1 MSEELKV
8 STRHALRVLR
18 PGPFRRY
25 IIGSSISDTGTWM
38 QVMAQG
44 YVMSTLTNKAIML
57 GMANLAAG
65 LPMLLLTMAGG
76 SAADRFDKRKILLA
90 TQYVQIALAISMGLL
105 IMSGNIDKSHAE
117 RSITVILAF
126 AVVLGISN
134 SFEMPTLNAFVP
146 ELVTRD
152 EIQSAIAVDRAVF
165 HGSRVVGP
173 SLAGIFIG
181 AWGAAS
187 AFFCNAFSFVAL
199 IIALFMIPP
208 RSRGTAEEE
217 QKRASGIKEGFRY
230 VAKDKPSLAM
240 IGLIAA
246 TTVFIFPIITVMM
259 PLYVRLVLHLGAN
272 QLGFLMGASAVG
284 SVIGA
289 IFLISIPHRKRVPVM
304 MLNVCAVAFAIFS
317 LSRAPSFYVATGL
330 LILNSLGLAMNFGL
344 ANTIVQER
352 APDYL
357 RGRVSAVFMLSFVGL
372 MPVAGLGVTGLS
384 DLIGMPTALKIAAVC
399 YAVIALIVLARVRR
413 ECSRP
418 AAPEKPAAE
427 PAPPMAAAI

>member
-187 AFFCNAFSFVAL
+187 AFFCNAFSFGAL

>member
-76 SAADRFDKRKILLA
+76 SAADRFDQRKILLA
-90 TQYVQIALAISMGLL
+90 TQYVQIALAISMGFL
-105 IMSGNIDKSHAE
+105 IMSGKIEMWH
-117 RSITVILAF
+117 ILAF

-173 SLAGIFIG
+173 SLAGIFISS
-181 AWGAAS
+181 WGAAS

-230 VAKDKPSLAM
+230 VVKDKPSLAM

-259 PLYVRLVLHLGAN
+259 PLYVRLVLHLGAD

-304 MLNVCAVAFAIFS
+304 MLNVCVVACAIFS

-384 DLIGMPTALKIAAVC
+384 DLIGMPTALAIAAAC
-399 YAVIALIVLARVRR
+399 YAVIALIVLGRVRR
-413 ECSRP
+413 QCAQP
-418 AAPEKPAAE
+418 AVAE
-427 PAPPMAAAI
+427 TPSAETPAPPVAAAI

>member
-1 MSEELKV
+1 MNAEVKLG
-8 STRHALRVLR
+8 TRHAFRVLR

-25 IIGSSISDTGTWM
+25 IIGSAISDTGTWM

-44 YVMSTLTNKAIML
+44 YVMSTLTNKALML

-90 TQYVQIALAISMGLL
+90 TQYFQIALAISIGLL
-105 IMSGNIDKSHAE
+105 IMSGKIQIWH
-117 RSITVILAF
+117 ILAF
-126 AVVLGISN
+126 AVALGISN

-173 SLAGIFIG
+173 ALAGIFIS

-187 AFFCNAFSFVAL
+187 AFFCNAISFVAM

-208 RSRGTAEEE
+208 RSRGTAQEES
-217 QKRASGIKEGFRY
+217 KRASGIMDGFRY

-259 PLYVRLVLHLGAN
+259 PLYVRLVLGLGADR
-272 QLGFLMGASAVG
+272 LGFLMCASAVG
-284 SVIGA
+284 SGIGP
-289 IFLISIPHRKRVPVM
+289 LLSIIIPRSGR
-304 MLNVCAVAFAIFS
+304 
-317 LSRAPSFYVATGL
+317 RWGL
-330 LILNSLGLAMNFGL
+330 
-344 ANTIVQER
+344 T
-352 APDYL
+352 
-357 RGRVSAVFMLSFVGL
+357 
-372 MPVAGLGVTGLS
+372 
-384 DLIGMPTALKIAAVC
+384 
-399 YAVIALIVLARVRR
+399 
-413 ECSRP
+413 
-418 AAPEKPAAE
+418 
-427 PAPPMAAAI
+427 

>member
-1 MSEELKV
+1 MSAEVKV

-44 YVMSTLTNKAIML
+44 YVMSTLTNKALLL

-65 LPMLLLTMAGG
+65 LPMLLLTMVGG
-76 SAADRFDKRKILLA
+76 SVADRFDKRKILLT
-90 TQYVQIALAISMGLL
+90 TQYIQIALAISIGFL
-105 IMSGNIDKSHAE
+105 ILNGKIQIWH
-117 RSITVILAF
+117 ILAF
-126 AVVLGISN
+126 AGVLGISN

-146 ELVTRD
+146 ELVSRD

-173 SLAGIFIG
+173 ALAGIFIG

-187 AFFCNAFSFVAL
+187 AFFFNAISFVAL
-199 IIALFMIPP
+199 IIALFIIPP
-208 RSRGTAEEE
+208 RRRGTAEEE
-217 QKRASGIKEGFRY
+217 EKRAGGIKEGFRY

-259 PLYVRLVLHLGAN
+259 PLYVRLVLGLGADR
-272 QLGFLMGASAVG
+272 LGFLMGASAVG
-284 SVIGA
+284 SVVGA
-289 IFLISIPHRKRVPVM
+289 IFLISLPREKRVPLM
-304 MLNVCAVAFAIFS
+304 MVNVGIITCAIFS
-317 LSRAPSFYVATGL
+317 LSRAPSFYVATAL
-330 LILNSLGLAMNFGL
+330 LVFNSLGLAMNFGL

-384 DLIGMPTALKIAAVC
+384 DLLGMRTALAIAAVC
-399 YAVIALIVLARVRR
+399 YAIVALFVLGRVRR
-413 ECSRP
+413 QC
-418 AAPEKPAAE
+418 AE
-427 PAPPMAAAI
+427 PGIAEGEQAETPQPPVAAAI

>member
-1 MSEELKV
+1 MSADVKL
-8 STRHALRVLR
+8 STRNALRVLR
-18 PGPFRRY
+18 RVPFRRY
-25 IIGSSISDTGTWM
+25 IIGSAISDTGTWM

-44 YVMSTLTNKAIML
+44 YVMSTLTSKAIML

-65 LPMLLLTMAGG
+65 LPMLLLTMIGG

-90 TQYVQIALAISMGLL
+90 TQFVQIGLAISIGFL
-105 IMSGNIDKSHAE
+105 IMSGKLQIWH
-117 RSITVILAF
+117 ILAF
-126 AVVLGISN
+126 AVALGISN
-134 SFEMPTLNAFVP
+134 SFEMPTLNALVP

-173 SLAGIFIG
+173 SLAGIFISV
-181 AWGAAS
+181 WGAAS
-187 AFFCNAFSFVAL
+187 AFFLNAISFVAL
-199 IIALFMIPP
+199 IIALLMIPP
-208 RSRGTAEEE
+208 RPRGTVEEE
-217 QKRASGIKEGFRY
+217 EKRASGIKDGFRY

-259 PLYVRLVLHLGAN
+259 PLYVRLVLGLGAD

-284 SVIGA
+284 SVVGA
-289 IFLISIPHRKRVPVM
+289 IFLISIPRNKRVPIM
-304 MLNVCAVAFAIFS
+304 MLNVGIVAVAIFG
-317 LSRAPSFYVATGL
+317 LSRAPSFYLATAL
-330 LILNSLGLAMNFGL
+330 LIFNSLGLAMNFGL

-372 MPVAGLGVTGLS
+372 MPVAGLGITGLS
-384 DLIGMPTALKIAAVC
+384 DLIGMRTALAIAAGC
-399 YAVIALIVLARVRR
+399 YAVIALIVLGRVRR
-413 ECSRP
+413 QCAQP
-418 AAPEKPAAE
+418 AVAE
-427 PAPPMAAAI
+427 TPSAETPAPPIAAAV

>member
-1 MSEELKV
+1 MDGEVKV
-8 STRHALRVLR
+8 STRHALRVLHR
-18 PGPFRRY
+18 GPFRRY

-44 YVMSTLTNKAIML
+44 YVMSTLTSKALLL

-90 TQYVQIALAISMGLL
+90 TQFVQIGLAISMGLL
-105 IMSGNIDKSHAE
+105 IMTGKIQIWH
-117 RSITVILAF
+117 ILVF
-126 AVVLGISN
+126 AAVLGVSN

-173 SLAGIFIG
+173 ALAGILIG

-187 AFFCNAFSFVAL
+187 AFFSNALSFVAL
-199 IIALFMIPP
+199 IIALLVIPP
-208 RSRGTAEEE
+208 RSRGGAEEE
-217 QKRASGIKEGFRY
+217 HKRSSGIKDGFRY

-259 PLYVRLVLHLGAN
+259 PLYVRLMLHMGAD

-289 IFLISIPHRKRVPVM
+289 IFLISIPHRKRVPIRM
-304 MLNVCAVAFAIFS
+304 ANVAMVGIAIFI
-317 LSRAPSFYVATGL
+317 LSRAPSFYIATGV
-330 LILNSLGLAMNFGL
+330 LIFNSLGLSMNFGL

-372 MPVAGLGVTGLS
+372 MPVSGLGITGLS
-384 DLIGMPTALKIAAVC
+384 DFIGMPTALAIAAVC
-399 YAVIALIVLARVRR
+399 YTVIAMIVLARVRR

-418 AAPEKPAAE
+418 VAQEQPAGE
-427 PAPPMAAAI
+427 PAPPMATAV

>member
-1 MSEELKV
+1 MSTEVKL

-18 PGPFRRY
+18 PGSFRRY
-25 IIGSSISDTGTWM
+25 IVGSSISDTGTWM

-44 YVMSTLTNKAIML
+44 YVMSTLTNKALLL

-90 TQYVQIALAISMGLL
+90 TQYVQIALAICMGFL
-105 IMSGNIDKSHAE
+105 IRSGKIEIWH
-117 RSITVILAF
+117 ILAF
-126 AVVLGISN
+126 AAVLGISN
-134 SFEMPTLNAFVP
+134 SFEMPTLNALVP

-173 SLAGIFIG
+173 SLAGIFIS

-187 AFFCNAFSFVAL
+187 AFFLNAVSFVAL
-199 IIALFMIPP
+199 IIALLTIPP
-208 RSRGTAEEE
+208 RARGTAEEE
-217 QKRASGIKEGFRY
+217 NKRASGIKDGFRY

-259 PLYVRLVLHLGAN
+259 PLYVRLVLGLGADR
-272 QLGFLMGASAVG
+272 LGFLMGASAVG

-289 IFLISIPHRKRVPVM
+289 IFLISIPRHKRVPFM
-304 MLNVCAVAFAIFS
+304 MANVVIVGCAIFG
-317 LSRAPSFYVATGL
+317 LSRAPSFYIATAL
-330 LILNSLGLAMNFGL
+330 LIFNSLGLAMNFGL

-372 MPVAGLGVTGLS
+372 MPIAGLGITGLS
-384 DLIGMPTALKIAAVC
+384 DLIGMRTALAIAAGC
-399 YAVIALIVLARVRR
+399 YAIIGLIVLVRVRK
-413 ECSRP
+413 ECSQP
-418 AAPEKPAAE
+418 AVSETSDAE
-427 PAPPMAAAI
+427 TPAPPVAAAV

>member
-187 AFFCNAFSFVAL
+187 AFFCNAFSFGAL

-259 PLYVRLVLHLGAN
+259 PLYVRLVLHLGADH
-272 QLGFLMGASAVG
+272 LGFLMGASAVG

-304 MLNVCAVAFAIFS
+304 MLNVCVVACAIFS

>member
-1 MSEELKV
+1 MSTEVKLG
-8 STRHALRVLR
+8 TRHALRVLK

-25 IIGSSISDTGTWM
+25 IIGSAISDTGTWM

-44 YVMSTLTNKAIML
+44 YVMSTLTNKALLL

-65 LPMLLLTMAGG
+65 LPMLLLTMVGG

-90 TQYVQIALAISMGLL
+90 TQYVQIALAISMGFL
-105 IMSGNIDKSHAE
+105 IMSGKIQIWH
-117 RSITVILAF
+117 ILAF
-126 AVVLGISN
+126 AAVLGVSN
-134 SFEMPTLNAFVP
+134 SFEMPTLNALVP

-152 EIQSAIAVDRAVF
+152 EIQSAIAIDRAVF

-173 SLAGIFIG
+173 SLAGIFIS
-181 AWGAAS
+181 AWGTAS
-187 AFFCNAFSFVAL
+187 AFFGNAVSFIAL
-199 IIALFMIPP
+199 IIAILSLPP
-208 RSRGTAEEE
+208 RRLGTAEEE
-217 QKRASGIKEGFRY
+217 EKRTSGIKDGFRY

-259 PLYVRLVLHLGAN
+259 PLYVRLVLGLGAN
-272 QLGFLMGASAVG
+272 QLGYLMGASAVG

-289 IFLISIPHRKRVPVM
+289 IFLISIPREKRVPFM
-304 MLNVCAVAFAIFS
+304 MVNVCIVTCAIFG
-317 LSRAPSFYVATGL
+317 LSRAPTFYLATGL
-330 LILNSLGLAMNFGL
+330 LIFNSLGLAMNFGL

-372 MPVAGLGVTGLS
+372 MPVAGLGITGLS
-384 DLIGMPTALKIAAVC
+384 DLIGMRTALAIAAGC
-399 YAVIALIVLARVRR
+399 YAVIALIVLGRVRR
-413 ECSRP
+413 QCAQP
-418 AAPEKPAAE
+418 AVAE
-427 PAPPMAAAI
+427 TPSAETPAPPIAAAV

>member
-1 MSEELKV
+1 MSAEVKL

-25 IIGSSISDTGTWM
+25 IMGSSISDTGTWM

-44 YVMSTLTNKAIML
+44 YVMSTLTNKALLL

-90 TQYVQIALAISMGLL
+90 TQYVQIALAISMGFL
-105 IMSGNIDKSHAE
+105 IMSGKIEIWH
-117 RSITVILAF
+117 ILAF
-126 AVVLGISN
+126 AAVLGISN
-134 SFEMPTLNAFVP
+134 SFEMPTLNALVP

-152 EIQSAIAVDRAVF
+152 QIQSAIAVDRAVF

-187 AFFCNAFSFVAL
+187 AFFFNAFSFVAL
-199 IIALFMIPP
+199 IIAIFTIPP
-208 RSRGTAEEE
+208 RPRGSAEEE
-217 QKRASGIKEGFRY
+217 HKRASGIKDGFRY
-230 VAKDKPSLAM
+230 VLKDRPSLAM

-246 TTVFIFPIITVMM
+246 TTFFIFPIITVMM
-259 PLYVRLVLHLGAN
+259 PLYVRLVLGLGAN
-272 QLGFLMGASAVG
+272 RLGFLMGASAVG

-289 IFLISIPHRKRVPVM
+289 IFLISIPRTKRVPFM
-304 MLNVCAVAFAIFS
+304 MLNVVIVGCAIFG

-330 LILNSLGLAMNFGL
+330 LIFNSLGLAMNFGL

-372 MPVAGLGVTGLS
+372 MPIAGLGITGLS
-384 DLIGMPTALKIAAVC
+384 DAIGMRSALAIAAVC
-399 YAVIALIVLARVRR
+399 YAVIALTVLARVRQ
-413 ECSRP
+413 ECSQP
-418 AAPEKPAAE
+418 ALADVPSEE
-427 PAPPMAAAI
+427 TSAPPVAAGV

>member
-1 MSEELKV
+1 MSTEVKL

-18 PGPFRRY
+18 AGAFRRY
-25 IIGSSISDTGTWM
+25 IIGSAISDTGTWM

-44 YVMSTLTNKAIML
+44 YVMSTLTSKALLL

-65 LPMLLLTMAGG
+65 LPMLLLTMVGG
-76 SAADRFDKRKILLA
+76 SVADRFDKRKILLA
-90 TQYVQIALAISMGLL
+90 TQYVQIALAISIGFL
-105 IMSGNIDKSHAE
+105 IMSGKIQIWH
-117 RSITVILAF
+117 ILAF

-134 SFEMPTLNAFVP
+134 SFEMPTLNALVP

-152 EIQSAIAVDRAVF
+152 EIQSAIAIDRAVF

-173 SLAGIFIG
+173 SLAGVFIS

-187 AFFCNAFSFVAL
+187 AFFCNAVSFVAL
-199 IIALFMIPP
+199 IIALFTIPP
-208 RSRGTAEEE
+208 RPRGTAEEE
-217 QKRASGIKEGFRY
+217 NKRASGIKEGFRY

-246 TTVFIFPIITVMM
+246 TTIFIFPIITVMM
-259 PLYVRLVLHLGAN
+259 PLYVRLVLGLGADR
-272 QLGFLMGASAVG
+272 LGFLMGASAVG

-289 IFLISIPHRKRVPVM
+289 IFLISLPRQKRVPTM
-304 MLNVCAVAFAIFS
+304 MVNVVVVGCAIFI

-330 LILNSLGLAMNFGL
+330 LVLNSLGLAMNFGL

-372 MPVAGLGVTGLS
+372 MPVAGLGITGLS
-384 DLIGMPTALKIAAVC
+384 DLIGMRTALAIAAVC
-399 YAVIALIVLARVRR
+399 YAVIALIVLGRVRR
-413 ECSRP
+413 ECSRSGVAEMP
-418 AAPEKPAAE
+418 SEKR
-427 PAPPMAAAI
+427 PAPPMPAAV

>member
-1 MSEELKV
+1 MSADVKV

-25 IIGSSISDTGTWM
+25 IMGSAISDTGTWM

-44 YVMSTLTNKAIML
+44 YVMSTLTNKALLL

-90 TQYVQIALAISMGLL
+90 TQYVQIGLAISIGLL
-105 IMSGNIDKSHAE
+105 IMSGKLEIWH
-117 RSITVILAF
+117 ILAF
-126 AVVLGISN
+126 AVALGISN
-134 SFEMPTLNAFVP
+134 SFEMPTLNALVP

-173 SLAGIFIG
+173 SLAGIFISV
-181 AWGAAS
+181 WGAAS
-187 AFFCNAFSFVAL
+187 AFFLNAISFVAL
-199 IIALFMIPP
+199 IIALLMIPP
-208 RSRGTAEEE
+208 RPRGTVEEE
-217 QKRASGIKEGFRY
+217 EKRASGIKEGFRY

-240 IGLIAA
+240 IALIAA

-259 PLYVRLVLHLGAN
+259 PLYVRLVLGLGADK
-272 QLGFLMGASAVG
+272 LGTLMGASAVG
-284 SVIGA
+284 SVVGS
-289 IFLISIPHRKRVPVM
+289 IFLIGLPREKRVPLM
-304 MLNVCAVAFAIFS
+304 MMCAAAVTGAVLG
-317 LSRAPSFYVATGL
+317 LSRAPSFYFATAL
-330 LILNSLGLAMNFGL
+330 LIVNSLGLATNFGL
-344 ANTIVQER
+344 ASTIVQER

-372 MPVAGLGVTGLS
+372 MPIAGLGVTSLS
-384 DLIGMPTALKIAAVC
+384 DFIGMKTALAIAA
-399 YAVIALIVLARVRR
+399 IVYGAITILVLVRVRK
-413 ECSRP
+413 ECAQP
-418 AAPEKPAAE
+418 GEC
-427 PAPPMAAAI
+427 

>member
-1 MSEELKV
+1 MSSAVTL
-8 STRHALRVLR
+8 STRPPLPVPR
-18 PGPFRRY
+18 PGPFRSY
-25 IIGSSISDTGTWM
+25 ITGSAISDTGTWM

-44 YVMSTLTNKAIML
+44 YVMSTLTDKALML

-90 TQYVQIALAISMGLL
+90 TQYFQIALAISIGLL
-105 IMSGNIDKSHAE
+105 IMSGKIQIWH
-117 RSITVILAF
+117 ILAF
-126 AVVLGISN
+126 AVALGISN

-173 SLAGIFIG
+173 ALAGIFIS
-181 AWGAAS
+181 AWGAAW
-187 AFFCNAFSFVAL
+187 AFFSNAISFVAL

-208 RSRGTAEEE
+208 RPRGTAEDEH
-217 QKRASGIKEGFRY
+217 KRASGIKEGFRY

-259 PLYVRLVLHLGAN
+259 PLYVRLVLGLGADR
-272 QLGFLMGASAVG
+272 LGFLMGASAVG

-289 IFLISIPHRKRVPVM
+289 IFLISIPHEKRVPFM
-304 MLNVCAVAFAIFS
+304 MVNVGIVACAIFS
-317 LSRAPSFYVATGL
+317 LSRAPSFYLATAL
-330 LILNSLGLAMNFGL
+330 LIFNSLGLAMNFGL

-372 MPVAGLGVTGLS
+372 MPVAGLGITALS
-384 DLIGMPTALKIAAVC
+384 DLIGMRTALAIAAGC
-399 YAVIALIVLARVRR
+399 YALIALIVLGRVRR
-413 ECSRP
+413 QCAQP
-418 AAPEKPAAE
+418 GFAE
-427 PAPPMAAAI
+427 TPSAETPAPPMAAAV

>member
-1 MSEELKV
+1 MSTEVKL

-18 PGPFRRY
+18 PGAFRRY

-44 YVMSTLTNKAIML
+44 YVMSTLTNKALLL

-90 TQYVQIALAISMGLL
+90 TQYVQIALAICMGFL
-105 IMSGNIDKSHAE
+105 IRSGKIEIWH
-117 RSITVILAF
+117 ILAF
-126 AVVLGISN
+126 AAVLGISN

-152 EIQSAIAVDRAVF
+152 EIQSAIAVDRTVF
-165 HGSRVVGP
+165 HGSRMVGF
-173 SLAGIFIG
+173 SLSGILISAFG
-181 AWGAAS
+181 MAS
-187 AFFCNAFSFVAL
+187 AFFANSLSFIAL
-199 IIALFMIPP
+199 IIALFTIPQ
-208 RSRGTAEEE
+208 RARGTAEEE
-217 QKRASGIKEGFRY
+217 NKRASGIKDGFRY

-259 PLYVRLVLHLGAN
+259 PLYVRLVLGLGADR
-272 QLGFLMGASAVG
+272 LGFLMGASAVG

-289 IFLISIPHRKRVPVM
+289 IFLISIPRHKRVPFM
-304 MLNVCAVAFAIFS
+304 MVNVGIVGCAIFG
-317 LSRAPSFYVATGL
+317 LSRAPSFYIATGL

-372 MPVAGLGVTGLS
+372 MPVAGLGITGLS
-384 DLIGMPTALKIAAVC
+384 DLIGMRTALAIAAGC
-399 YAVIALIVLARVRR
+399 YAVIALTVLARVRR
-413 ECSRP
+413 ECSLP
-418 AAPEKPAAE
+418 GISETPDAE
-427 PAPPMAAAI
+427 TPAPPVAAAV

>member
-1 MSEELKV
+1 MSAEVKL

-18 PGPFRRY
+18 PGSFRRY
-25 IIGSSISDTGTWM
+25 IVGSSISDTGTWM

-76 SAADRFDKRKILLA
+76 SAADRFDKRKILLV
-90 TQYVQIALAISMGLL
+90 TQYLQIALAISIGLL
-105 IMSGNIDKSHAE
+105 IMSGKIQIWH
-117 RSITVILAF
+117 ILAF

-134 SFEMPTLNAFVP
+134 SFEMPTLNALVP
-146 ELVTRD
+146 ELVKRD
-152 EIQSAIAVDRAVF
+152 EIQSAIAIDRAVF

-173 SLAGIFIG
+173 SLAGIFISV
-181 AWGAAS
+181 WGAAS
-187 AFFCNAFSFVAL
+187 AFFLNAISFVAL
-199 IIALFMIPP
+199 IIALLTIPP
-208 RSRGTAEEE
+208 RLRGTAEEE
-217 QKRASGIKEGFRY
+217 HKRASGIKDGFRY

-259 PLYVRLVLHLGAN
+259 PLYVRLVLGLGADR
-272 QLGFLMGASAVG
+272 LGFLMGASAVG
-284 SVIGA
+284 SVVGA
-289 IFLISIPHRKRVPVM
+289 IFLISIPRRKRVPIM
-304 MLNVCAVAFAIFS
+304 MVNVGIVGVAIFS
-317 LSRAPSFYVATGL
+317 LSRAPSFYLATAL
-330 LILNSLGLAMNFGL
+330 LIFNSLGLSMNFGL

-372 MPVAGLGVTGLS
+372 MPVAGLGITGLS
-384 DLIGMPTALKIAAVC
+384 DLIGMRTALAIAAVC
-399 YAVIALIVLARVRR
+399 YAAIALIVLARVRR
-413 ECSRP
+413 ECSQP
-418 AAPEKPAAE
+418 GVAE
-427 PAPPMAAAI
+427 TPSAERPAPPIAAAV